1 MPPLPQADAD
11 SEGVAEGVCDALR
24 GAVSLPTALAVAPA
38 LREGSGEPVSV
49 LHEEALLAAEGDG
62 EPVAVAAPAVPEGS
76 GARVGVPVGVSPA
89 DAVVLGVA
97 GAVEVAQPLGEAVVV
112 PLAQSDGATDAL
124 ELTLA

>member
-1 MPPLPQADAD
+1 M
-11 SEGVAEGVCDALR
+11 
-24 GAVSLPTALAVAPA
+24 APA